1 MKTPSLVVRYIAHRA
16 VPFIQLYALYVLGHG
31 EDGPGGGFQGGVIFA
46 ASFVLIALAFG
57 YERGRKEAP
66 QSLMDI
72 LSPTGAML
80 YAGIGLLCVV
90 LGGAFLGYDA
100 LVGSIEDPH
109 TRHLAHHFGL
119 MGIELGVMLTVTA
132 SMVTLF
138 FEISRPDDP
147 AQRAEDHAPELD
159 PGGEAAAWNAPEPA
173 APAEG
178 GDDV

>member
-46 ASFVLIALAFG
+46 ASFILIMLVFG
-57 YERGRKEAP
+57 YERGRREAP
-66 QSLMDI
+66 QKLMD
-72 LSPTGAML
+72 LLAPAGAMV
-80 YAGIGLLCVV
+80 YAGVGLLCLA

-100 LVGSIEDPH
+100 LVPADADAH

-119 MGIELGVMLTVTA
+119 MGIEFGVMLTVTA

-138 FEISRPDDP
+138 FEMARPDDP
-147 AQRAEDHAPELD
+147 EERAEDHAPELD
-159 PGGEAAAWNAPEPA
+159 GEVDT
-173 APAEG
+173 EG
-178 GDDV
+178 GSND